1 MYKKGKERVAT
12 VFGSK
17 IFQDGKEAILDTAE
31 EGFIRAY
38 NLGQKVNDK
47 FFKFG
52 RKNKTEEEN
61 SDKQKIYEQEP
72 ISEEEKK
79 KINKFETNIDRV
91 NRIQKEQNRK
101 NTNKVYG
108 NIFKRKPGEKWL
120 ERYTDSEGRTRAL
133 SRKKFFDQQKGI
145 MVKGDNIR
153 IRALRDLRNRLG
165 LRRR

>member
-79 KINKFETNIDRV
+79 EINKFETNIDRV

-101 NTNKVYG
+101 NPNKYMEIYLKENQAKNGLKDIQIVKEEQEHY
-108 NIFKRKPGEKWL
+108 L
-120 ERYTDSEGRTRAL
+120 ERNFL
-133 SRKKFFDQQKGI
+133 INKK
-145 MVKGDNIR
+145 V
-153 IRALRDLRNRLG
+153 
-165 LRRR
+165 

>member
-1 MYKKGKERVAT
+1 MYKKGKERVAN

-17 IFQDGKEAILDTAE
+17 IFQNGKEAILDTAE

-38 NLGQKVNDK
+38 
-47 FFKFG
+47 KFG
-52 RKNKTEEEN
+52 RKSKTEEEN
-61 SDKQKIYEQEP
+61 ADKQKIYEQEP
-72 ISEEEKK
+72 ISEEEKEE
-79 KINKFETNIDRV
+79 INKFETNIDRV

-101 NTNKVYG
+101 NTNKIYG